1 MSIMNAFVIPIAL
14 LALLSAIDEDK
25 SSQRYGIS
33 DGGAS
38 WTTMTSDPIPGIDA
52 ASVSEVT
59 LYAGPPEGVSFVV
72 WSDLPN
78 SRSGNGGG
86 GARDGAAYKG
96 YHRAKDGRRID
107 IKAESRDGKTAT
119 ISIDGV
125 SYDLAKGGLLLVSTQ
140 QQPAIVKQVNLD
152 LKTVPNGQEALSR
165 FASTTVDIRTFFQ
178 DQRPPH
184 QQDLD

>member
-72 WSDLPN
+72 LSDLSN
-78 SRSGNGGG
+78 CRSGNGLQPTC
-86 GARDGAAYKG
+86 
-96 YHRAKDGRRID
+96 
-107 IKAESRDGKTAT
+107 IKK
-119 ISIDGV
+119 
-125 SYDLAKGGLLLVSTQ
+125 
-140 QQPAIVKQVNLD
+140 
-152 LKTVPNGQEALSR
+152 
-165 FASTTVDIRTFFQ
+165 
-178 DQRPPH
+178 
-184 QQDLD
+184 